1 MSTYKIRENL
11 VVEEIEDSVIIFD
24 TENERFF
31 ELKGIGSFIWKNMD
45 NKSFD
50 EVVGTI
56 RNEFEVDSETAEED
70 TNEFIKNLLDNKL
83 IVEFK

>member
-1 MSTYKIRENL
+1 MSIYKVRENL

-24 TENERFF
+24 TDNERFF
-31 ELKGIGSFIWKNMD
+31 ELEGIGSFIWKNLD
-45 NKSFD
+45 NKNFD

-56 RNEFEVDSETAEED
+56 RNEFDVDEETAGAD
-70 TNEFIKNLLDNKL
+70 TTDFIKSLLDNKL